1 MDHSVLVSQAA
12 VGALTRGLSM
22 LWRARGAMPVEAS
35 LPAGD
40 LVARVLA
47 SRGLVTPELAGLF
60 LNPTLKQLHS
70 PSQIPDLD
78 RAAER
83 VLRAVRGG
91 ERVAI
96 YGDYDVDGITATA
109 ILYHTIKAVRA
120 DADVVTY
127 VPHRIDE
134 GYGLNA
140 EALRELVAGGAKLI
154 VSVDCG
160 ITAREQA
167 RVVRELGVDLI
178 ITDHHNPPAS
188 EAELPDAF
196 AVVHPRHPL
205 STYPFGELCGAG
217 VAYKLAWRLC
227 TLACASERIDPAMR
241 ELLLELLAP
250 CALGVIADVVPL
262 VDENRVIAKFG
273 LAKVKTSK
281 ISGLRALVKASGLDG
296 EKVSAEDVGFKLAPR
311 LNACGRMGHA
321 REAVELL
328 TTAQGER
335 AAEIAAELTHKNDE
349 RREVERRIFEE
360 AAAMAAER
368 GMTGTDRRAIVLANA
383 GWHAGVV
390 GIVCSRLVERF
401 HRPTILLGERDG
413 HLHGSARSVEGF
425 SLHSALVRCHEHL
438 LSYGGHDMA
447 AGMRLAAASLDA
459 FTDAFTRECN
469 AAIAP
474 DMLAGRASF
483 DCDATI
489 AELSMAAVRT
499 LETLGP
505 FGRDN
510 PRICL
515 RLRGVRMNGR
525 PNTMG
530 RDNSHMSFFI
540 SDPRVPMM
548 SMRVICWR
556 GAALIP
562 QVPVGRSFDLLVR
575 PGISDFSKA
584 VECELV
590 DFAIA

>member
-1 MDHSVLVSQAA
+1 MEQPGLVSTA
-12 VGALTRGLSM
+12 GSLPLTRGLSM
-22 LWRARGAMPVEAS
+22 LWRSRGPVAVE
-35 LPAGD
+35 GKD
-40 LVARVLA
+40 LVSRVLH
-47 SRGLVTPELAGLF
+47 SRGLGSAELAAAF

-78 RAAER
+78 RAAARILE
-83 VLRAVRGG
+83 AVRAGD
-91 ERVAI
+91 RIVI
-96 YGDYDVDGITATA
+96 YGDYDVDGITSTA
-109 ILYHTIKAVRA
+109 ILYHTIKAIRE
-120 DADVVTY
+120 DATVASY

-140 EALRELVAGGAKLI
+140 DAVREIIAEGARLI

-160 ITAREQA
+160 VTAKEPA
-167 RVVRELGVDLI
+167 RIARELGVDLI
-178 ITDHHNPPAS
+178 ITDHHNPPATVD
-188 EAELPDAF
+188 ELPEAF

-227 TLACASERIDPAMR
+227 TLACGSERIDPAMR
-241 ELLLELLAP
+241 ERLLELLAP

-262 VDENRVIAKFG
+262 VDENRVIARHG

-281 ISGLRALVKASGLDG
+281 IAGLRALVKASGLDG

-328 TTAQGER
+328 TTARGER
-335 AAEIAAELTHKNDE
+335 AAEIAVDLTRKNEE
-349 RREVERRIFEE
+349 RREVERKIFEE
-360 AAAMAAER
+360 AAAMAQER
-368 GMTGTDRRAIVLANA
+368 GMTGPDRRAIVLASA
-383 GWHAGVV
+383 SWHAGVV

-425 SLHSALVRCHEHL
+425 SLHGGLERCASHL
-438 LSYGGHDMA
+438 ASFGGHDMA
-447 AGMRLAAASLDA
+447 AGMKLEASALSA
-459 FTDAFTRECN
+459 FTEAFTQVCN
-469 AAIAP
+469 DAIPP

-483 DCDATI
+483 DCDARI
-489 AELSMAAVRT
+489 SELSQAAVRT
-499 LETLGP
+499 LDTLGP

-515 RLRGVRMNGR
+515 RLRGVRINGR

-530 RDNSHMSFFI
+530 RDNSHLFFFV
-540 SDPRVPMM
+540 SDAASPMI
-548 SMRVICWR
+548 SMRIIAWR
-556 GAALIP
+556 GAELIP
-562 QVPVGRSFDLLVR
+562 RLPIGRPFDLLVR
-575 PGISDFSKA
+575 PSISDFSKA

-590 DFAIA
+590 DFATE